1 MANSFY
7 DLSAA
12 LSLLS
17 IAIASVNKTLDTQI
31 RQQTVTNPSY
41 HPLPPTARCCTKQ
54 SQSRSEAFFAHE
66 QHSSFVM
73 GFISLSLGSGKF
85 SFLFWS
91 WNHRLW
97 SLLFHTLLD
106 VDFPSVGSKE
116 GKLIHNVVVFLSPRL
131 QDSGRKHECDC
142 PVQE

>member
-17 IAIASVNKTLDTQI
+17 IVIASVNKTLDTQI

-41 HPLPPTARCCTKQ
+41 HPLPPTALGAVQ
-54 SQSRSEAFFAHE
+54 SNHRAEVRLSCACE
-66 QHSSFVM
+66 QHSSFVI
-73 GFISLSLGSGKF
+73 GFMSLSLGSGKF

-91 WNHRLW
+91 
-97 SLLFHTLLD
+97 
-106 VDFPSVGSKE
+106 
-116 GKLIHNVVVFLSPRL
+116 
-131 QDSGRKHECDC
+131 
-142 PVQE
+142 